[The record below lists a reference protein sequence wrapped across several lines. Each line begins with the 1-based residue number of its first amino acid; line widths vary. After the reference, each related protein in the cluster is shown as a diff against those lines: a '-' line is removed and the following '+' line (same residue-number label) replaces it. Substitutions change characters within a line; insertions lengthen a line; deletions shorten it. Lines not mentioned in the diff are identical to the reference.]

1 MLTSSSSHINLKSDV
16 EHTPEH
22 DTSPEACSG
31 NADATQRCV
40 VCGDEQAKMHY
51 GVMACF
57 GCKGFFRRAL
67 KRADQ
72 YECQNGNN
80 CVIDKVARNSC
91 RSCRLSKCLAAGMD
105 PSAVRPDRDFTGK
118 QHSSR
123 PPNRR
128 QRSSPSSSTKTDR
141 IAMGNDDWT
150 RRLPVEMRTM
160 LMTLLNID
168 AKISKGDTT
177 KDASTIYPL
186 HVNNLREIME
196 DPVKLKGKRT
206 EMRYEPYRMAKNH
219 ELSVIAYRRLIAA
232 IDWVEFLSEM
242 MNGITIED
250 RISLVKN
257 AFAPLMVFK
266 CSAKTAAV
274 TENNDVL
281 CLCNFAYVP
290 RDISKAYSDTYHL
303 GNGLV
308 DRALNELVGPFRR
321 IRLKEEEVVC
331 ISAIIVLNPH
341 AKDLS
346 DKGMAKVAE
355 LRDRVQDTLFQII
368 KESRPSEPASTQYG
382 NILLSL
388 PTVTILANSMCEN
401 LRFAQTFSTLGG
413 IPLLTSLFGC
423 FPVEPFFD
431 SDTVVVEKIC
441 TMPEIAKVATAI
453 TVGISTFMLVT
464 CAYTMATIY
473 QDITGMYDNAMMEM
487 DKFNDLT
494 NDAWNKIMTMEG
506 VEKSTPNWRELARSK
521 RQFDAPQ
528 CACRNLPNNCPP
540 GPPGLPGRD
549 GVDGANGEPGAPGE
563 RGMSG
568 LALAFAQNPKE
579 CTTCPQGE
587 PGPPGPPGLPGMP
600 GPKGLQGQEGREAVV
615 KIGPP
620 GPPGERGDHGAPG
633 ADGRPGEAG
642 EPGRNGIAAMPG
654 SPGLPGPRG
663 PAGPEGPAGTPGTS
677 VDGPPGP
684 VGAQGEP
691 GRPGI
696 PGPRGRPGEPGTV
709 GIPGYDGQYCPCPA
723 RHLYRVRPVQP
734 ETYTVPE

>member
-441 TMPEIAKVATAI
+441 KDSQTQTDPSHI
-453 TVGISTFMLVT
+453 
-464 CAYTMATIY
+464 
-473 QDITGMYDNAMMEM
+473 
-487 DKFNDLT
+487 
-494 NDAWNKIMTMEG
+494 
-506 VEKSTPNWRELARSK
+506 
-521 RQFDAPQ
+521 
-528 CACRNLPNNCPP
+528 
-540 GPPGLPGRD
+540 
-549 GVDGANGEPGAPGE
+549 
-563 RGMSG
+563 
-568 LALAFAQNPKE
+568 NP
-579 CTTCPQGE
+579 
-587 PGPPGPPGLPGMP
+587 
-600 GPKGLQGQEGREAVV
+600 
-615 KIGPP
+615 
-620 GPPGERGDHGAPG
+620 
-633 ADGRPGEAG
+633 
-642 EPGRNGIAAMPG
+642 
-654 SPGLPGPRG
+654 PRG
-663 PAGPEGPAGTPGTS
+663 QKRRLPCSFTSPVENDPEGQNFRLLRPPCSYTLTEMFDDRQNSTQFFPTPQPSTS
-677 VDGPPGP
+677 NLAWPIRQIHSYPIMNGN
-684 VGAQGEP
+684 
-691 GRPGI
+691 
-696 PGPRGRPGEPGTV
+696 
-709 GIPGYDGQYCPCPA
+709 YCMDSSSSNSQDCCTANVHTSP
-723 RHLYRVRPVQP
+723 
-734 ETYTVPE
+734 

>member
-1 MLTSSSSHINLKSDV
+1 MDCSNGDTTAQWSGSHDPHRPPQNGRSIDPELRDSSASLDESAGGTQ
-16 EHTPEH
+16 E
-22 DTSPEACSG
+22 G
-31 NADATQRCV
+31 NGFEIPLRCV

-80 CVIDKVARNSC
+80 CTIDKLARNSC

-105 PSAVRPDRDFTGK
+105 PSAVRPDRDFTGR
-118 QHSSR
+118 QQTARTVSR
-123 PPNRR
+123 RPRSPPAV
-128 QRSSPSSSTKTDR
+128 SKTDR
-141 IAMGNDDWT
+141 ITMGSDDWT
-150 RRLPVEMRTM
+150 KRLPVEMRTM

-206 EMRYEPYRMAKNH
+206 EMRYEPYRQAENH

-250 RISLVKN
+250 RICLVKH

-274 TENNDVL
+274 TENSEVL

-308 DRALNELVGPFRR
+308 DRTLNELVIPFRQ

-346 DKGMAKVAE
+346 EKGMTKISE
-355 LRDRVQDTLFQII
+355 LRNRVEDTLYQII
-368 KESRPSEPASTQYG
+368 KESRPKELASIQYG

-388 PTVTILANSMCEN
+388 PTVTLLANSMCEN
-401 LRFAQTFSTLGG
+401 LRFAQTFSSLGG

-423 FPVEPFFD
+423 FPVEPFLEHELSGNMREEVICKDSETQTDFCHINPPRGQKRRLPCAFTSPVENDPDGQNFRLLRPPCSYTLTEMFD
-431 SDTVVVEKIC
+431 DRQNSSQNVPGV
-441 TMPEIAKVATAI
+441 MPSCSNI
-453 TVGISTFMLVT
+453 TWPIRQTQSYLAMNPSQHQSQFASGS
-464 CAYTMATIY
+464 
-473 QDITGMYDNAMMEM
+473 QKHSNNA
-487 DKFNDLT
+487 N
-494 NDAWNKIMTMEG
+494 
-506 VEKSTPNWRELARSK
+506 
-521 RQFDAPQ
+521 
-528 CACRNLPNNCPP
+528 
-540 GPPGLPGRD
+540 
-549 GVDGANGEPGAPGE
+549 
-563 RGMSG
+563 
-568 LALAFAQNPKE
+568 
-579 CTTCPQGE
+579 TCP
-587 PGPPGPPGLPGMP
+587 
-600 GPKGLQGQEGREAVV
+600 
-615 KIGPP
+615 
-620 GPPGERGDHGAPG
+620 
-633 ADGRPGEAG
+633 
-642 EPGRNGIAAMPG
+642 
-654 SPGLPGPRG
+654 
-663 PAGPEGPAGTPGTS
+663 
-677 VDGPPGP
+677 
-684 VGAQGEP
+684 
-691 GRPGI
+691 
-696 PGPRGRPGEPGTV
+696 
-709 GIPGYDGQYCPCPA
+709 
-723 RHLYRVRPVQP
+723 
-734 ETYTVPE
+734 

>member
-1 MLTSSSSHINLKSDV
+1 MLFHIDDAMRQMRRIEKDHWAYKSVDLNAYTCAPGRVFTVYPVAQNQLTCSFACFRRTAATAVVLMECVNGCSSTAHWSGSEQTQSANGIQNGTPSPATLNTSSVRTNVHHDS
-16 EHTPEH
+16 EHASEH
-22 DTSPEACSG
+22 DTSPEGSAE
-31 NADATQRCV
+31 THQHCV

-80 CVIDKVARNSC
+80 CVIDKLARNSC

-118 QHSSR
+118 QQSSR
-123 PPNRR
+123 PANRR
-128 QRSSPSSSTKTDR
+128 QRSSPSASTKADR
-141 IAMGNDDWT
+141 ITLGNDDWI

-160 LMTLLNID
+160 LMTLLNIE

-206 EMRYEPYRMAKNH
+206 EMRYEPYRMAKNQ

-257 AFAPLMVFK
+257 SFAPLMVFK

-274 TENNDVL
+274 TDNNDVL

-321 IRLKEEEVVC
+321 IRLKDEEVVC

-341 AKDLS
+341 SKDLS
-346 DKGMAKVAE
+346 EKGMTKVAD
-355 LRDRVQDTLFQII
+355 LRDRVLETLFQII
-368 KESRPSEPASTQYG
+368 KESRPCERASTQYG

-401 LRFAQTFSTLGG
+401 LRFAQTFSSLGG

-423 FPVEPFFD
+423 FPVEPF
-431 SDTVVVEKIC
+431 SDLEVEKEKIC
-441 TMPEIAKVATAI
+441 KDSETQTDPSHI
-453 TVGISTFMLVT
+453 
-464 CAYTMATIY
+464 
-473 QDITGMYDNAMMEM
+473 D
-487 DKFNDLT
+487 
-494 NDAWNKIMTMEG
+494 
-506 VEKSTPNWRELARSK
+506 P
-521 RQFDAPQ
+521 
-528 CACRNLPNNCPP
+528 
-540 GPPGLPGRD
+540 
-549 GVDGANGEPGAPGE
+549 
-563 RGMSG
+563 
-568 LALAFAQNPKE
+568 
-579 CTTCPQGE
+579 
-587 PGPPGPPGLPGMP
+587 
-600 GPKGLQGQEGREAVV
+600 
-615 KIGPP
+615 
-620 GPPGERGDHGAPG
+620 
-633 ADGRPGEAG
+633 
-642 EPGRNGIAAMPG
+642 
-654 SPGLPGPRG
+654 PRG
-663 PAGPEGPAGTPGTS
+663 QKRRLPSQFTSPVENDPEGQNFRLLRPPCSYTLTEMFDDRQNNFQFVPPSQPSTS
-677 VDGPPGP
+677 AMAWPIRQTQSYPIMNSNNYYFDQSSNLQDFS
-684 VGAQGEP
+684 ANMHS
-691 GRPGI
+691 RS
-696 PGPRGRPGEPGTV
+696 
-709 GIPGYDGQYCPCPA
+709 
-723 RHLYRVRPVQP
+723 
-734 ETYTVPE
+734 